1 MISMTAPIRSTSE
14 AWYRPTGADPV
25 RVAILSDT
33 HGWVDPRIL
42 AVVADCDLAVHGG
55 DIGSAEVIARLR
67 PRSGRVW
74 AVSGNNDVPAKWP
87 ALDRDLLA
95 RLPARLHLDLP
106 GGRLV
111 VVHGHRT
118 RARDRHERLRQ
129 RFPEARLVIYG
140 HSHRLVLDLD
150 AKPWVVNPG
159 AAGRDRTHGGPSC
172 LVLRAGLD
180 GWILESVRFDSPGA
194 CGGPRAAPRSVAGVF
209 V

>member
-1 MISMTAPIRSTSE
+1 MTARSGSTSG
-14 AWYRPTGADPV
+14 AGDRPAGARSV

-33 HGWVDPRIL
+33 HGWVDPRIIE
-42 AVVADCDLAVHGG
+42 VVADCDLAVHGG

-87 ALDRDLLA
+87 PSDRDLLD
-95 RLPARLHLDLP
+95 RLPARLGLDLP
-106 GGRLV
+106 GGRLA
-111 VVHGHRT
+111 VVHGHRI

-140 HSHRLVLDLD
+140 HSHRLILDLD
-150 AKPWVVNPG
+150 AQPWVANPG
-159 AAGRDRTHGGPSC
+159 AAGRDRTQGGPSC

-180 GWILESVRFDSPGA
+180 GWILETVRFGSPGA
-194 CGGPRAAPRSVAGVF
+194 PGRPRTAPRSVAECVA
-209 V
+209 